1 MFFFDYMAVLARY
14 TSSELA
20 LDQCIWRSCQSHETG
35 ESSGRQY
42 DSLGDELFPN
52 DQ

>member
-1 MFFFDYMAVLARY
+1 MFFLIIMAALASY

-20 LDQCIWRSCQSHETG
+20 LDQCIWRSYQLYETG
-35 ESSGRQY
+35 EPSGRQY